1 MEQNKTF
8 LKVGEKV
15 VFKPKTEGLDYT
27 LEAGKVYTVEI
38 DRYTDEITFNVA
50 PNITLPEKL
59 YTTTEDDKFVN
70 KIINHYNNSKEGIT
84 GVMLSGL
91 KGSGKTIMMKR
102 LALES
107 NLPILLIDKSFY
119 PRHLITLFNKLVDTP
134 ICILMDEVDKL
145 GDDYSDDYLLKV
157 LDGINSSGKKL
168 MIFTCNDDEDISEY
182 LKDRCSRIRYW
193 KDYGE
198 MPASM
203 IQAVLED
210 KLDDKTEIKPLTD
223 FIQEKFECA
232 SFDNIASFADEVN
245 ACPND
250 TYEDLF
256 NDMNLSSK

>member
-1 MEQNKTF
+1 MEKKNF
-8 LKVGEKV
+8 LKVGDKV
-15 VFKPKTEGLDYT
+15 VFKPKTEGLDYDM
-27 LEAGKVYTVEI
+27 ESGKVYTVEI
-38 DRYTDEITFNVA
+38 DRYSDEITFNTA
-50 PNITLPEKL
+50 PDITLPEKL

-70 KIINHYNNSKEGIT
+70 KVINRYAAISEGT
-84 GVMLSGL
+84 VGVMLSGL

-107 NLPILLIDKSFY
+107 KLPILLIDKSFS
-119 PRHLITLFNKLVDTP
+119 PKDLVGLFNKLADTE
-134 ICILMDEVDKL
+134 ICILMDEIDKL
-145 GDDYSDDYLLKV
+145 GDRYDDDYLLKV

-193 KDYGE
+193 RDYGE

-210 KLDDKTEIKPLTD
+210 KLNDKDKVKTLTD
-223 FIQEKFECA
+223 FIQEHFECA

-245 ACPND
+245 AYPDD
-250 TYEDLF
+250 TCEDLF